1 MSKLKITVTGFML
14 PLALLFG
21 SPHGDSRNPGTK
33 NNNNG
38 YAQSGTLQKMIV
50 ENASVTMQLDL
61 NGLNG
66 SNSLVARP
74 VTLHFAAA
82 PSSFFPILVFNDLL
96 RGLEPGSMTLVPQ
109 NVPALPAQL
118 GASIKQLVV
127 EKLPSNQGFDLAVRD
142 SKTGFTFFN
151 VEGA

>member
-1 MSKLKITVTGFML
+1 
-14 PLALLFG
+14 
-21 SPHGDSRNPGTK
+21 
-33 NNNNG
+33 
-38 YAQSGTLQKMIV
+38 MIV

-74 VTLHFAAA
+74 VTLQFSVAAN
-82 PSSFFPILVFNDLL
+82 SFLPILVFNDLL
-96 RGLEPGSMTLVPQ
+96 RAAEPGSMALIPQ

-118 GASIKQLVV
+118 GASLKQLVV

-142 SKTGFTFFN
+142 SNTQSHFLMLKEASTITMPTHSRLALQ
-151 VEGA
+151 VAVSITMPSR